1 MKIINPWLNWWWAWA
16 FPAALVVVNLGWLFG
31 GRAAVVGRGSRL
43 ARQVGQVEA
52 DVATLE
58 RRDRDFA
65 DAEQRLA
72 TLRESLT
79 TLRRD
84 SLGSMHDGL
93 VPFITDVVVRA
104 QEAGLRPER
113 VGYGVKKDDKTG
125 LTYFTASY
133 EVKGSYEQIR
143 ACVRSLES
151 SPRFVVLENLALRS
165 QDPSASLDVGVK
177 LAIGTYFADLDE
189 TLIRQIGAVEVSH
202 GE

>member
-1 MKIINPWLNWWWAWA
+1 MRIINPWQRWWWAWA
-16 FPAALVVVNLGWLFG
+16 LPTALVVVNLGWLFG
-31 GRAAVVGRGSRL
+31 GRAAVIGRGSLL
-43 ARQVGQVEA
+43 ARQVGQVET

-58 RRDRDFA
+58 RRDRDLMGA
-65 DAEQRLA
+65 QQKLA
-72 TLRESLT
+72 KLREGLA

-125 LTYFTASY
+125 LVYFTASY

-151 SPRFVVLENLALRS
+151 SPRFVVLDNLALRS
-165 QDPSASLDVGVK
+165 QDPSASLDVSVK

-189 TLIRQIGAVEVSH
+189 ALMRQIGAGEVPN